1 MFKRDKAKKG
11 AAQGIN
17 AYVLIFSLIVISAIL
32 TYFVPAGQFDK
43 VEKDGREILVADSF
57 QFVDNT
63 PVGFLDIFT
72 SIHAGMVN
80 GAGTIFFVL
89 IIGGVFGI
97 MNATGALDTFVVT
110 FAEKMKRKEKL
121 MIPVFVLFFAICGAT
136 MGMSDEV
143 AVYVALIV
151 PLTIALGFD
160 AVTGFAIVV
169 MGAWMGFTAGF
180 LNPFSTAVAQGIA
193 ELPTFSG
200 MGLRIVVFI
209 IFVLM
214 ASFFIYSHA
223 SKVQKNPELGIYG
236 KFGQFSPKDKDKTLK
251 MTLRHKLVLTVF
263 MLNFVVLILG
273 VKLYEWF
280 IPELAGLFLLTGI
293 IMGIVGGLIPSE
305 IANSFVK
312 GASELLGGALIIGLA
327 QAVLVIFQSGGL
339 LDTMLHYMS
348 NMLSGVPSALTA
360 VAMMFIQMVIN
371 FLIPSQSGQ
380 AALTMPIMSPLAD
393 LVNVTRQTAVLA
405 FQLGDGIAALLFPT
419 NGALIAALAV
429 AGIQWNKWV
438 RWYIPFFIAQVI
450 VSIII
455 LIVAHAMN
463 YGPF

>member
-1 MFKRDKAKKG
+1 MFKRNKEKSEG
-11 AAQGIN
+11 QGVN

-32 TYFVPAGQFDK
+32 TYIVPAGHYDT
-43 VEKDGREILVADSF
+43 EDKDGHSVLIADSF
-57 QFVDNT
+57 KFVENT
-63 PVGFLDIFT
+63 PVQFLDIFT
-72 SIHAGMVN
+72 SIHQGMVN

-97 MNATGALDTFVVT
+97 MNATGALDTFIVT

-121 MIPVFVLFFAICGAT
+121 MIPVFVLFFGICGAT

-209 IFVLM
+209 IFFAM
-214 ASFFIYSHA
+214 ASYFIYRHA

-236 KFGQFSPKDKDKTLK
+236 KFSAFSPKDKDVTIK
-251 MTLRHKLVLTVF
+251 MTLRHKLVLSVF
-263 MLNFVVLILG
+263 LLNFVALIIG
-273 VKLYEWF
+273 VKVYEWY
-280 IPELAGLFLLTGI
+280 IPQLAGLFLLAGI
-293 IMGIVGGLIPSE
+293 IMGIVGGLNPSK
-305 IANSFVK
+305 IADSFVK
-312 GASELLGGALIIGLA
+312 GASELIGGALIIGLA

-339 LDTMLHYMS
+339 LDTLLHFMGDI
-348 NMLSGVPSALTA
+348 LAGIPSALTA

-380 AALTMPIMSPLAD
+380 AALTMPIMAPLAD

-429 AGIQWNKWV
+429 AGIPWNKWV

-455 LIVAHAMN
+455 LIVAHYIN

>member
-1 MFKRDKAKKG
+1 MNKKEKKG
-11 AAQGIN
+11 LAGGIN
-17 AYVLIFSLIVISAIL
+17 AYVLIFALLVISAIL
-32 TYFVPAGQFDK
+32 TYIVPAGHYDT
-43 VEKDGREILVADSF
+43 KDQDGHSVIIADSF
-57 QFVDNT
+57 EFVENT

-72 SIHAGMVN
+72 SIHQGMVN

-97 MNATGALDTFVVT
+97 MNATGALDTFIVT
-110 FAEKMKRKEKL
+110 FAEKMKHKEKM
-121 MIPVFVLFFAICGAT
+121 MIPVFVLFFGICGAT

-200 MGLRIVVFI
+200 MGLRLVVFV
-209 IFVLM
+209 IFVVM
-214 ASFFIYSHA
+214 ASIFIYRHA

-236 KFGQFSPKDKDKTLK
+236 KFEKFSPKDKDTTLK
-251 MTLRHKLVLTVF
+251 MTVRHKLVLTVF
-263 MLNFVVLILG
+263 LLNFVVLILG
-273 VKLYEWF
+273 VKLYDWF

-293 IMGIVGGLIPSE
+293 IMGIVGGLGPSS
-305 IANSFVK
+305 IADNFVK
-312 GASELLGGALIIGLA
+312 GASELIGGALIIGLA
-327 QAVLVIFQSGGL
+327 QAVLVVFQNGGL

-348 NMLSGVPSALTA
+348 DLLQGVPSALTA

-371 FLIPSQSGQ
+371 FLVPSQSGQ
-380 AALTMPIMSPLAD
+380 AALTMPIMAPLAD
-393 LVNVTRQTAVLA
+393 LVDVTRQTAVLA

-438 RWYIPFFIAQVI
+438 RWYFPFFVIQVI
-450 VSIII
+450 VSIAI
-455 LIVAHAMN
+455 LILAHYIN

>member
-1 MFKRDKAKKG
+1 M
-11 AAQGIN
+11 
-17 AYVLIFSLIVISAIL
+17 
-32 TYFVPAGQFDK
+32 
-43 VEKDGREILVADSF
+43 
-57 QFVDNT
+57 
-63 PVGFLDIFT
+63 
-72 SIHAGMVN
+72 N

-97 MNATGALDTFVVT
+97 MNATGALDTFIVT

-121 MIPVFVLFFAICGAT
+121 MIPVFVLFFAVCGST

-200 MGLRIVVFI
+200 MGLRLVVFA
-209 IFVLM
+209 IFVIM
-214 ASFFIYSHA
+214 ASIFIYRHA

-236 KFGQFSPKDKDKTLK
+236 KFEKFSPKDKDKDIK
-251 MTLRHKLVLTVF
+251 MTGRHKLVLIVF
-263 MLNFVVLILG
+263 LLNFVVLILG
-273 VKLYEWF
+273 VKLYDWY
-280 IPELAGLFLLTGI
+280 IPELAGLFLLAGI
-293 IMGIVGGLIPSE
+293 IMGIVGGLSPSG
-305 IANSFVK
+305 IADNFVK
-312 GASELLGGALIIGLA
+312 GASELIGGALIIGLA
-327 QAVLVIFQSGGL
+327 QAVLVVFQNGGL

-348 NMLSGVPSALTA
+348 DLLQGVPSALTA
-360 VAMMFIQMVIN
+360 VAMMFIQMIIN
-371 FLIPSQSGQ
+371 FLVPSQSGQ
-380 AALTMPIMSPLAD
+380 AALTMPIMAPLAD
-393 LVNVTRQTAVLA
+393 LVDVTRQTAVLA

-429 AGIQWNKWV
+429 AGIPWNKWV
-438 RWYIPFFIAQVI
+438 RWYFPFFVIQVI

-455 LIVAHAMN
+455 LVVAHFIN

>member
-1 MFKRDKAKKG
+1 MKSKEKKG
-11 AAQGIN
+11 LAGGIN
-17 AYVLIFSLIVISAIL
+17 AYVLIFALLVISAIL
-32 TYFVPAGQFDK
+32 TYIVPAGHYDT
-43 VEKDGREILVADSF
+43 KDQDGHSVIIADSF
-57 QFVDNT
+57 KFIENT

-72 SIHAGMVN
+72 SIHEGMVN

-97 MNATGALDTFVVT
+97 MNATGALDTFIVT

-121 MIPVFVLFFAICGAT
+121 MIPVFVLFFAICGST

-200 MGLRIVVFI
+200 MGLRLI
-209 IFVLM
+209 IFAVFVIM
-214 ASFFIYSHA
+214 ASIFIYRHA

-236 KFGQFSPKDKDKTLK
+236 KFEKFSPKDKDKELK
-251 MTLRHKLVLTVF
+251 MTLRHKLVLSVF
-263 MLNFVVLILG
+263 LLNFVVLILG
-273 VKLYEWF
+273 VKLYDWY
-280 IPELAGLFLLTGI
+280 IPELAGLFLLAGI
-293 IMGIVGGLIPSE
+293 IMGIVGGLSASG
-305 IANSFVK
+305 IADNFVK
-312 GASELLGGALIIGLA
+312 GASELIGGALIIGLA
-327 QAVLVIFQSGGL
+327 QAVLVVFQNGGL
-339 LDTMLHYMS
+339 LDTMLHFMS
-348 NMLSGVPSALTA
+348 GLLEGVPSALTA
-360 VAMMFIQMVIN
+360 VVMMFLQMVIN
-371 FLIPSQSGQ
+371 FLVPSQSGQ
-380 AALTMPIMSPLAD
+380 AALTMPIMAPLAD
-393 LVNVTRQTAVLA
+393 LVDVTRQTAVLA

-429 AGIQWNKWV
+429 AGIPWNKWV
-438 RWYIPFFIAQVI
+438 RWYFPFFLAQVV
-450 VSIII
+450 VSILF
-455 LIVAHAMN
+455 LIAAHFIN